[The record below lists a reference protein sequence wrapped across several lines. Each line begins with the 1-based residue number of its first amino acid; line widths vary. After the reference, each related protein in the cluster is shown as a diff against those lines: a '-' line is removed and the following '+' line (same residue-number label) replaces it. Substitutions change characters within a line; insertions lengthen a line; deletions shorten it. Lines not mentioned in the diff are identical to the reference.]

1 MNTPEPQVPPSTR
14 VPGVVV
20 VRELMAQAEDAAV
33 MLLEARGYS
42 QGFLL
47 EFMVVGRPASAGGSP
62 VLGVDFGSGVL
73 LPGGEPAP
81 ADRGRAVHR
90 LPDDNDDTD
99 GAAVSTR
106 GARGRR
112 ARLWITPLPPAEGFT
127 VVTDWPEHSIEGQ
140 RAYVAGEAIR
150 VAAWD
155 SFPCLPA

>member
-1 MNTPEPQVPPSTR
+1 
-14 VPGVVV
+14 
-20 VRELMAQAEDAAV
+20 MAQTEDAAV
-33 MLLEARGYS
+33 MLLEVRGYS

-47 EFMVVGRPASAGGSP
+47 DFMVVGRPASAGGSLVLGSPVLSSP

-73 LPGGEPAP
+73 LPGAEPSL

-90 LPDDNDDTD
+90 LADETD
-99 GAAVSTR
+99 AADVAATAGATGRTR
-106 GARGRR
+106 GLR

-127 VVTDWPEHSIEGQ
+127 VVTDWPEHRVEGQ
-140 RAYVAGEAIR
+140 RGYVGGEAIR

>member
-1 MNTPEPQVPPSTR
+1 
-14 VPGVVV
+14 
-20 VRELMAQAEDAAV
+20 MAQAEDAAV

-47 EFMVVGRPASAGGSP
+47 EFMVVARAASADGSPVLGSP
-62 VLGVDFGSGVL
+62 VLGVDFGCGVL
-73 LPGGEPAP
+73 LPGAEPSP

-90 LPDDNDDTD
+90 LEDEADDAG
-99 GAAVSTR
+99 GAGGVQ
-106 GARGRR
+106 GLR

-127 VVTDWPEHSIEGQ
+127 VVTDWPETRIEGQ
-140 RAYVAGEAIR
+140 RGYVGGEAIR